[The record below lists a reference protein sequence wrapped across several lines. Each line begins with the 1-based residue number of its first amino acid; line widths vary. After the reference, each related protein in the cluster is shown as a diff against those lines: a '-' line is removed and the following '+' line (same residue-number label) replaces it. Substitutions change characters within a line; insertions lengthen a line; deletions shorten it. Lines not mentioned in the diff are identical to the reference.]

1 MHVEGFIYP
10 KKMAAY
16 DLVIT
21 TYETFQREV
30 DFLDLPSFR
39 YGEEML
45 SWDFVPQKNG
55 RNDIKLRHVPCQI
68 ERRTAIAKPEAVRRS
83 ADSSDGHQ
91 VVANLPGR
99 SADGRRRHHQ
109 NRADGAQVG
118 RHQPVVRHG

>member
-1 MHVEGFIYP
+1 MLIYHGMHVEGFIYP

-45 SWDFVPQKNG
+45 SWDLVPTKIYENG
-55 RNDIKLRHVPCQI
+55 L
-68 ERRTAIAKPEAVRRS
+68 
-83 ADSSDGHQ
+83 
-91 VVANLPGR
+91 
-99 SADGRRRHHQ
+99 
-109 NRADGAQVG
+109 
-118 RHQPVVRHG
+118 